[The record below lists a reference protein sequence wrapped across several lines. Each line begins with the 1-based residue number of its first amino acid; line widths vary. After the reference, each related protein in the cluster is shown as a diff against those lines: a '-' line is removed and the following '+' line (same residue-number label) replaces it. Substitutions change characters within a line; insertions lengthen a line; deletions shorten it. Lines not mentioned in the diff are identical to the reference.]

1 MQSYKLTTG
10 FIRWALV
17 VLAYLILLQR
27 IRKVPGH
34 TALRIDV
41 LLKKVVSSTEE
52 LEDKKCN
59 NTLKLFC
66 QRRGEYRTRK
76 ISRYWMK

>member
-17 VLAYLILLQR
+17 VLAYLILLQC
-27 IRKVPGH
+27 IRKVPGQ
-34 TALRIDV
+34 DV
-41 LLKKVVSSTEE
+41 LLEKVVSSTEE